1 MTVDNSSACLDCA
14 ARLRLRP
21 SSEYDWRSDPGLP
34 SGGYDPEQRFEALFE
49 AARLLLKEDVSEED
63 QAIPTLA
70 FAAEIGRANSN
81 LVDMR
86 DRLTAA
92 QVSHERWEAESE
104 KFVRAHPNLRPVR
117 VTGGVLVLEW
127 VPVSVEVVDYA
138 HPKIVMPR
146 MVVIEVYPHRYM
158 VDPDYVGAMY
168 ENTLSAKGIVYGDW
182 LTGSMS
188 FRFFSG
194 RLSIQLDHRLGDAPV
209 ERLQALYPDGK
220 PVFPHPYWV
229 RRYYEM
235 LMGTPSGPGF
245 AQYLITRSRGRT
257 PGSDTLIPACV
268 AVYLRH
274 YGKIEGRK
282 EIHRLLNEHVL
293 SEIWKTLPVESYG
306 SSEVNQL
313 WRDVEKIKNRALA
326 AGHNLRG
333 PTLVP

>member
-1 MTVDNSSACLDCA
+1 MTVDDSPVCLECA
-14 ARLRLRP
+14 ARLRVRP
-21 SSEYDWRSDPGLP
+21 SSEYEWRSDPGPP

-49 AARLLLKEDVSEED
+49 AARLLLKEDISEED
-63 QAIPTLA
+63 RVIPTLA
-70 FAAEIGRANSN
+70 FAAEIGRADSN

-86 DRLTAA
+86 ERLAAA
-92 QVSHERWEAESE
+92 QVGREGWETESE

-127 VPVSVEVVDYA
+127 VPVSVGIVDYA

-158 VDPDYVGAMY
+158 VEPDHVEALY
-168 ENTLSAKGIVYGDW
+168 ENTLSAKGIAYGDSRE
-182 LTGSMS
+182 GSMS

-194 RLSIQLDHRLGDAPV
+194 RLSIQLKHRLGDAPI
-209 ERLQALYPDGK
+209 ERLQAFYPDGK

-245 AQYLITRSRGRT
+245 AQFLITRSRGRT
-257 PGSDTLIPACV
+257 PDSDTLIPACV

-274 YGKIEGRK
+274 YAKIEGRK

-293 SEIWKTLPVESYG
+293 SETWKTLPVEGYA

-326 AGHNLRG
+326 AGLNLSG